1 MLNRFVLISCFL
13 LATAAPTLAGDPPK
27 PSAPQKTPQKT
38 MTLSGCVADQG
49 TAENGFMLWDSTDN
63 TTYRLTGKD
72 MHTYANRRVQIVGG
86 VVQPKLKIVGGLV
99 PTPNVA
105 AQAGAVDP
113 AKAANAGSGATGAG
127 IPTPVQEFRVKSV
140 RTLSGSCPQR

>member
-1 MLNRFVLISCFL
+1 MLNRFLMISCALF
-13 LATAAPTLAGDPPK
+13 AFSAPTLADDPPK
-27 PSAPQKTPQKT
+27 SLTPQKT
-38 MTLSGCVADQG
+38 MTVSGCVADQG
-49 TAENGFMLWDSTDN
+49 TAENAFTLWDSSDN

-86 VVQPKLKIVGGLV
+86 VVQPKVKIVGGLV

-113 AKAANAGSGATGAG
+113 AKAANSGSGATGAG
-127 IPTPVQEFRVKSV
+127 IPTPPVHEFRVKSV
-140 RTLSGSCPQR
+140 RTISGSCPQR